1 MCGELA
7 LFGGD
12 LALLKKP
19 ACVPPPCTASL
30 VLRDKS
36 WILRRGPAHY
46 HLDKSLWAR
55 LESPTAKLRILKEN
69 NQGGF
74 EKSPSFSLRE
84 NPQGFLWRSTNL
96 IALLESTF
104 RNCGQ
109 KYKMD
114 SKENNGLPRLA
125 VARLTMT
132 TKKFFQKWIL
142 GKCQKSTNLESA
154 FEKTL

>member
-46 HLDKSLWAR
+46 HLDKSLR
-55 LESPTAKLRILKEN
+55 PCLESPTAKLRILKEN

-96 IALLESTF
+96 ITLLESTF

-114 SKENNGLPRLA
+114 SKGHNGLPRLA
-125 VARLTMT
+125 VARLAMT
-132 TKKFFQKWIL
+132 TKKFFQKVDSREMPKIH
-142 GKCQKSTNLESA
+142 
-154 FEKTL
+154 KT